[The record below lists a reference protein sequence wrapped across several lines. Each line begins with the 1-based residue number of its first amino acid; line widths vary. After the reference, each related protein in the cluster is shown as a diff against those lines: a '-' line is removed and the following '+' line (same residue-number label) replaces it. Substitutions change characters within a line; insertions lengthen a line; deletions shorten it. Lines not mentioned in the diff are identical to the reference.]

1 MRPQVHSPRMA
12 LRRQIA
18 TFLAVAG
25 AALALG
31 ACGEDSPQGP
41 KIPKEVSD
49 ALISKLDTVQENIDQ
64 GDCTGDTGSAQSA
77 LASLREGFE
86 AQSGQFSQEIA
97 DGGRELLDRLEQQVT
112 DFCDAQTAEDSSTS
126 STTSTESTTTTTTTE
141 KSTTDDTTE
150 SSTTKDEPTTPE
162 PDQTTPEPTTP
173 EPQPTPPGN
182 GPDGNGPPGQDGG
195 FESGDDGGFAPG
207 RSNDAPRRG
216 RG

>member
-1 MRPQVHSPRMA
+1 MA

-41 KIPKEVSD
+41 KIPKDVSD
-49 ALISKLDTVQENIDQ
+49 ALIAKLDTVQENIDS
-64 GDCTGDTGSAQSA
+64 GDCTGDTGSAPSA

-86 AQSGQFSQEIA
+86 AQAGQFSQEIA
-97 DGGRELLDRLEQQVT
+97 DQGRELLDRLEQQVT
-112 DFCDAQTAEDSSTS
+112 DFCDAQTADEDSSSSS
-126 STTSTESTTTTTTTE
+126 STTSTEPTTTTTTTTTTDE
-141 KSTTDDTTE
+141 DKSTTT
-150 SSTTKDEPTTPE
+150 STKDEPTTPE

-173 EPQPTPPGN
+173 EPPAPPGN

-195 FESGDDGGFAPG
+195 FQSDDDGGFAPG
-207 RSNDAPRRG
+207 RSAAAPRGG